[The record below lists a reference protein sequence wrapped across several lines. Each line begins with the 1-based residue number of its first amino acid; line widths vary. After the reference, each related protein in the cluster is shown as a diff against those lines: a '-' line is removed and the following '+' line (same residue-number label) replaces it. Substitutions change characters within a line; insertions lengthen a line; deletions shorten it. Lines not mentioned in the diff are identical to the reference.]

1 MKTGIVLSGGGAR
14 GISHIG
20 VLKALEEIGV
30 TIDHVAGTSVG
41 AIIGA
46 LHASG
51 RTASEILDIVLKTSV
66 LKSIRPSW
74 NWRGLLSLEG
84 LRTILSVYLPDDR
97 FEALQIPLTV
107 SATDI
112 VKGKPAYFSSGEL
125 IAVLQASC
133 CVPAVFAPVAL
144 NGSLYVDGGIMDNL
158 PAKPIRPDVDL
169 LIGVHCNHISSSFD
183 PSNIKTVVER
193 SLLMAINGNTTVS
206 KSMLDVLIEPPGAG
220 DVSPFDLSRARDL
233 YDIGYRYAIN
243 TFKADDFKGA

>member
-169 LIGVHCNHISSSFD
+169 LIGVHCNHNS
-183 PSNIKTVVER
+183 
-193 SLLMAINGNTTVS
+193 
-206 KSMLDVLIEPPGAG
+206 
-220 DVSPFDLSRARDL
+220 
-233 YDIGYRYAIN
+233 
-243 TFKADDFKGA
+243 